1 MGKYADNHKG
11 ICFGFNA
18 KSLFECVGG
27 GGEVQY
33 IDKLPTI
40 NFVDDD
46 FLNKHVK
53 NIFFKENKWSFEQEY
68 RLHKMWESDASNNER
83 CIHFPIES
91 LVEIRLGKTCHKMR
105 KKILNGL
112 QNRNIQMQ
120 NNRMPLMRTAEIL
133 SV

>member
-1 MGKYADNHKG
+1 MIFPKEIKTEYPNRSRSEHRQYARYWRDKSPLGNPIQLSQLIERFNNEFNNKFGVLSLTANYDNNAMWEKYADNHKG

-46 FLNKHVK
+46 F
-53 NIFFKENKWSFEQEY
+53 
-68 RLHKMWESDASNNER
+68 
-83 CIHFPIES
+83 
-91 LVEIRLGKTCHKMR
+91 
-105 KKILNGL
+105 
-112 QNRNIQMQ
+112 
-120 NNRMPLMRTAEIL
+120 
-133 SV
+133 